1 MGVGVCNR
9 AFVTHTDLGSHSM
22 PHRTLISSSS
32 SSSFSSSAVA
42 SLFFSPSPPRPS
54 RLAPVP
60 TSACSHCAQVEKE
73 TGMEALRATSRPELL
88 YTGQQKQNQGVL
100 SEEAG
105 WFLERGN
112 LVGEGFSV
120 DDLLNLG
127 EFAENEMETE
137 EDEAGREFGTDAE
150 ATRNETERSS
160 SPSSSS
166 SGLTFELPPPLPL
179 SDICLPAHDAE
190 ELEWVS
196 LIIDD
201 SIPEFPPPCSGV
213 ASLSPPPSDAQSE
226 NRQARGAVPQG
237 QGPSSGPTVCALSTE
252 AAVPVKAKRSKRFR
266 SAAAAWSMSGPLP
279 FSDSSSSSTTTSASS
294 CSSTSSSSTF
304 LIYDPSVIA
313 VDQSFLLCDQPTPP
327 KKQNPKKRGRKP
339 KAPPPSSSTASGERR
354 CSHCGVQKTPQ
365 WRAGPLGAKTLCNAC
380 GVRFKSGR
388 LLPEYRPACS
398 PTFVSHM
405 HSNSHR
411 KVLEMRRKKE
421 AELVAPPVAS
431 F

>member
-60 TSACSHCAQVEKE
+60 TSACSHCPQVEKE

-127 EFAENEMETE
+127 EFAENEMEAE

-150 ATRNETERSS
+150 ATHNETERSS

-166 SGLTFELPPPLPL
+166 SGLTFELPPPPPL

-294 CSSTSSSSTF
+294 CSSTSSSSPF
-304 LIYDPSVIA
+304 LIYDPSAIA
-313 VDQSFLLCDQPTPP
+313 VDQTFLLCDHPTPP
-327 KKQNPKKRGRKP
+327 KKLNPKKRGRKP

-398 PTFVSHM
+398 PTFVSHV